1 MKKNFGLSVEKMRKK
16 SKQRKLDQTWKLLN
30 SEDWTVFGL
39 RAYLYTM
46 RIVQGVRLGSYFNKS
61 TVIQE

>member
-39 RAYLYTM
+39 RAYLYAM
-46 RIVQGVRLGSYFNKS
+46 RIVQGVRLGSYFNNS